1 MDLDLLKLF
10 GTLRPY
16 GSRTND
22 RLFLRS
28 IRRRA
33 AYFIKHSPEYRA
45 ICEDAGFHPAVLKN
59 MKSLEQIPVIPT
71 LYFKRN
77 KIGIRRGPA
86 VEVTSSGTGGTASRL
101 SYSVWEICLLAA
113 MAVNLGRIH
122 GLFSRRPVHY
132 IMLGYQP
139 SKENKAVISKTA
151 WLSTLYAPAISRRYA
166 LEYRKGVR
174 GESGTYTSIC
184 REYWRIWRVVQR
196 AHIRSG
202 WLVFPPIPIF
212 YSKK

>member
-71 LYFKRN
+71 PVSYTHLTMVNSVMLKDGEYYAAGTKRVDGCGGVLLSN
-77 KIGIRRGPA
+77 GNIILEGI
-86 VEVTSSGTGGTASRL
+86 SQ
-101 SYSVWEICLLAA
+101 EI
-113 MAVNLGRIH
+113 
-122 GLFSRRPVHY
+122 S
-132 IMLGYQP
+132 
-139 SKENKAVISKTA
+139 
-151 WLSTLYAPAISRRYA
+151 
-166 LEYRKGVR
+166 
-174 GESGTYTSIC
+174 
-184 REYWRIWRVVQR
+184 
-196 AHIRSG
+196 
-202 WLVFPPIPIF
+202 
-212 YSKK
+212 